1 MRRCF
6 SDWRADALVRGL
18 LLVALTGATLS
29 VPAAAV
35 AADWYLTPAV
45 GATFHGNTSVVDL
58 EGGAAKIHL
67 QVGGSAGLV
76 TSGVVGVEAVTVFTP
91 AFFRGQSPSKLKYG
105 RTFALMG
112 NAVFTLPRRWTEY
125 SLRPFVS
132 GGLGVM
138 RASLLDNPPLIN
150 TGALLPVKSNF
161 AGYNVGGGAVGF
173 LSARTGVRF
182 DLRYYSSLHRPDQ
195 GPVAFGRVH
204 LSYLTASV
212 GIVLRR

>member
-1 MRRCF
+1 MFR
-6 SDWRADALVRGL
+6 LI
-18 LLVALTGATLS
+18 ALTCATLWM
-29 VPAAAV
+29 PAGALAAEWHL
-35 AADWYLTPAV
+35 APAV
-45 GATFHGNTSVVDL
+45 GGTFLGKTSFVDL
-58 EGGAAKIHL
+58 EGGAEKVHL
-67 QVGGSAGLV
+67 QIGGSAGLV
-76 TSGVVGVEAVTVFTP
+76 SSGVVGVEAVTVFTP
-91 AFFRGQSPSKLKYG
+91 SFFRGQSPSKLKYG

-132 GGLGVM
+132 GGLGLM
-138 RASLLDNPPLIN
+138 AAATLDTPPSP
-150 TGALLPVKSNF
+150 TTTAALLPVKSNF

-195 GPVAFGRVH
+195 GPVALGPVH
-204 LSYLTASV
+204 LSYLTASI

>member
-1 MRRCF
+1 
-6 SDWRADALVRGL
+6 VGGL
-18 LLVALTGATLS
+18 LRLVALSCLAVS
-29 VPAAAV
+29 VPAV
-35 AADWYLTPAV
+35 AAAAEWHLTPSA
-45 GATFHGNTSVVDL
+45 GGTFHGNTSVVDL
-58 EGGAAKIHL
+58 EGGASKVHL
-67 QVGGSAGLV
+67 QIGGSAGLV
-76 TSGVVGVEAVTVFTP
+76 SSGVVGVEAIGVFTP

-132 GGLGVM
+132 GGLGLM
-138 RASLLDNPPLIN
+138 RASLLDNPPLL
-150 TGALLPVKSNF
+150 TSGSLLPVKSNF

-204 LSYLTASV
+204 LSYLTASI